1 VSLTG
6 ENARPSD
13 LVGASNT
20 CPEAVSQRA
29 SLHRLWAKVE
39 YDGTDFFGFQVQAVE
54 RTIQGEIERA
64 LEAITGVETRVRG
77 AGRTDRGVHARGQ
90 VIGFEVRWKHSL
102 RELQRAL
109 NAILAADVAIVEMGV
124 ASQLFHPRFDALSRT
139 YRYTLLNQAGRS
151 PLARRRAWH
160 VEQWLD
166 VVPMAQASGCL
177 VGSHDFGAFGRPP
190 QGQNCVRRVL
200 RAEWK
205 DQPPFLEFDIEANAF
220 LYRMVRSIVGTL
232 VLVGNGQVSVEEFET
247 ILASKDR
254 SQVRQVAPAR
264 GLCLMQVDYA
274 IPKESCSEDLDG
286 QNSRD

>member
-124 ASQLFHPRFDALSRT
+124 ASQGFHPRFDALSRT
-139 YRYTLLNQAGRS
+139 YRYTLLTSGPAEGV
-151 PLARRRAWH
+151 ARRAVARCRTDGSG
-160 VEQWLD
+160 QWLPGRLSRLWG
-166 VVPMAQASGCL
+166 VRAAATGPKLCQTGAPGRVERSAAVSGVRYRGQRL
-177 VGSHDFGAFGRPP
+177 SVSHGAEHCGHARACRKWT
-190 QGQNCVRRVL
+190 GVRRRV
-200 RAEWK
+200 
-205 DQPPFLEFDIEANAF
+205 
-220 LYRMVRSIVGTL
+220 
-232 VLVGNGQVSVEEFET
+232 
-247 ILASKDR
+247 
-254 SQVRQVAPAR
+254 
-264 GLCLMQVDYA
+264 
-274 IPKESCSEDLDG
+274 
-286 QNSRD
+286 